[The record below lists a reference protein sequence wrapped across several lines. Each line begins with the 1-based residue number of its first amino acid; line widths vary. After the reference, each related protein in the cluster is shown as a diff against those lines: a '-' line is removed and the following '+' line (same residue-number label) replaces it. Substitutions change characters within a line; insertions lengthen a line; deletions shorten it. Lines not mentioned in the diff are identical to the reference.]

1 MLHKDKLI
9 HFFTAY
15 LIMSN
20 MMIQFISADDGTYF
34 Y

>member
-9 HFFTAY
+9 HLTAY